1 MVSKQI
7 SLLLV
12 YEPATSKG
20 RPMPLARV
28 GDPRLILAVAQ
39 RAIDDAISK
48 AGILSEADEVLG
60 EIEGAEVDR
69 LRRILGTLIPELRSR
84 NIRRSAAVTTVM

>member
-1 MVSKQI
+1 
-7 SLLLV
+7 
-12 YEPATSKG
+12 
-20 RPMPLARV
+20 MPLARV